1 MIECNFIKY
10 LLLHKLNVRLVCVVS
25 IFYYLCSVKQNIMK
39 TKKYVSYLRCS
50 TARQTLGIDA
60 QRTICNDF
68 INSHGGEIVAEYV
81 EHESG
86 KNDNRIELNK
96 ALDLC
101 KKQGLTLMIAKLDR
115 LSRNISFIFQLRD
128 SGINI
133 VVPTLPELNTLT
145 LGIFATI
152 AQNERETISLR
163 TKQALTELK
172 SKGVVLGMP
181 DNLKNNLEV
190 AISSSVK
197 TRKNKA
203 TNNENNIKAS
213 AFIRSLRSNGIT
225 WSNVL
230 KQLNENGFRA
240 SRGGEFNLIQAQRL
254 CK

>member
-1 MIECNFIKY
+1 MEF
-10 LLLHKLNVRLVCVVS
+10 
-25 IFYYLCSVKQNIMK
+25 
-39 TKKYVSYLRCS
+39 
-50 TARQTLGIDA
+50 
-60 QRTICNDF
+60 
-68 INSHGGEIVAEYV
+68 V

-101 KKQGLTLMIAKLDR
+101 KKQGLTLLIAKLDR

-128 SGINI
+128 SGIDI

-163 TKQALTELK
+163 TKQALMELK
-172 SKGVVLGMP
+172 AKGIVLGSP
-181 DNLKNNLEV
+181 DNLKNNLEA
-190 AISSSVK
+190 AISNSVK
-197 TRKNKA
+197 TRQNKA
-203 TNNENNIKAS
+203 KNNENNIKAS
-213 AFIRSLRSNGIT
+213 VFMRSLRTNGIT

-240 SRGGEFNLIQAQRL
+240 SRGGEFSLIQAQRL
-254 CK
+254 CNPHY

>member
-1 MIECNFIKY
+1 MKA
-10 LLLHKLNVRLVCVVS
+10 
-25 IFYYLCSVKQNIMK
+25 KQ
-39 TKKYVSYLRCS
+39 YVSYLRCS
-50 TARQTLGIDA
+50 TAKQTLGIEA
-60 QRTICNDF
+60 QRTINNEYV
-68 INSHGGEIVAEYV
+68 NSHSGEIVAEYV

-86 KNDNRIELNK
+86 KNDNRFELNK

-128 SGINI
+128 SGIDI

-163 TKQALTELK
+163 TKQALNELK

-181 DNLKNNLEV
+181 DNLKNNLDT
-190 AISSSVK
+190 AISNSVK

-203 TNNENNIKAS
+203 KNKENNIKA
-213 AFIRSLRSNGIT
+213 ATLIRSLRANGTT
-225 WSNVL
+225 WKNVL
-230 KQLNENGFRA
+230 IQLNENGFKA
-240 SRGGEFNLIQAQRL
+240 SMGGQFSLIQAQRL
-254 CK
+254 YK

>member
-1 MIECNFIKY
+1 MIKIS
-10 LLLHKLNVRLVCVVS
+10 LQHKLNVHLVCVVS
-25 IFYYLCSVKQNIMK
+25 FFYYLCKVKQNIMK
-39 TKKYVSYLRCS
+39 AKQYVSYLRCS
-50 TARQTLGIDA
+50 TAKQTLGIEA
-60 QRTICNDF
+60 QRTINNDY
-68 INSHGGEIVAEYV
+68 ISSHGGQIITEFV

-128 SGINI
+128 SGIDI
-133 VVPTLPELNTLT
+133 VVPSLPELNTLT

-172 SKGVVLGMP
+172 AKGIVLGSP
-181 DNLKNNLEV
+181 DNLKNNLEA
-190 AISSSVK
+190 AISNSVK
-197 TRKNKA
+197 TRQNKA
-203 TNNENNIKAS
+203 KNNENNIKAS
-213 AFIRSLRSNGIT
+213 VFIRSLRTNGIT

-240 SRGGEFNLIQAQRL
+240 SQGGEFSLIQAQRL
-254 CK
+254 CKQ

>member
-1 MIECNFIKY
+1 MNA
-10 LLLHKLNVRLVCVVS
+10 
-25 IFYYLCSVKQNIMK
+25 
-39 TKKYVSYLRCS
+39 KKYVTYLRCS
-50 TARQTLGIDA
+50 TLKQNLGIDA
-60 QRTICNDF
+60 QRTICSDF
-68 INSHGGEIVAEYV
+68 IGSHGGEIVCELV

-86 KNDNRIELNK
+86 KDNNRIELNK

-101 KKQGLTLMIAKLDR
+101 KKQGFTLMIAKLDR

-163 TKQALTELK
+163 TKQALKELK

-181 DNLKNNLEV
+181 DNLKNNLDV
-190 AISSSVK
+190 AVSNSVR

-203 TNNENNIKAS
+203 MNNENNIKAS
-213 AFIRSLRSNGIT
+213 AFIRSLRSNRIT

-230 KQLNENGFRA
+230 IQLNQNGFKA
-240 SRGGEFNLIQAQRL
+240 SMGGEFSLIQAQRL

>member
-1 MIECNFIKY
+1 
-10 LLLHKLNVRLVCVVS
+10 
-25 IFYYLCSVKQNIMK
+25 MK

-50 TARQTLGIDA
+50 TAKQNLGIDA
-60 QRTICNDF
+60 QRTINNDY
-68 INSHGGEIVAEYV
+68 ISSHGGQIITEFV

-101 KKQGLTLMIAKLDR
+101 KKQGLTLLIAKLDR

-128 SGINI
+128 SGIDI

-152 AQNERETISLR
+152 AQNERETISQR
-163 TKQALTELK
+163 TKQALKELK
-172 SKGVVLGMP
+172 NKGIELGKP
-181 DNLKNNLEV
+181 ENLKNNIEV
-190 AISSSVK
+190 AINRSVT

-203 TNNENNIKAS
+203 RNNENNIKAS
-213 AFIRSLRSNGIT
+213 AFILSLRANGTT

-230 KQLNENGFRA
+230 IKLNENGFKA
-240 SRGGEFNLIQAQRL
+240 SRGGEFSLIQAQRL
-254 CK
+254 CKQ